1 ERKVVIEKK
10 EEKSPLKGKKD
21 KQNKGKKSKVRKD
34 DKEDKDDKG
43 INQEE
48 NIYAIANV
56 QHGIEKHDNDLAP
69 WIKFM
74 TNSWSEL
81 VLNSLITLEKIL
93 ELLSDPYNPKQ
104 FKIQDNFQQNDKE
117 SKSQHSDSMSNTENK
132 KKNEK
137 IIDGHIYA
145 EDESESD
152 VIVSETIL
160 EPIVATVNTSR
171 AFKIEG
177 SLEVDQF
184 VIELIDL
191 SAEKIFAILQNHN
204 SDTIAKIAAEIRR
217 TYFQ

>member
-1 ERKVVIEKK
+1 
-10 EEKSPLKGKKD
+10 
-21 KQNKGKKSKVRKD
+21 
-34 DKEDKDDKG
+34 
-43 INQEE
+43 
-48 NIYAIANV
+48 
-56 QHGIEKHDNDLAP
+56 
-69 WIKFM
+69 
-74 TNSWSEL
+74 
-81 VLNSLITLEKIL
+81 
-93 ELLSDPYNPKQ
+93 
-104 FKIQDNFQQNDKE
+104 
-117 SKSQHSDSMSNTENK
+117 MSNTENK

-191 SAEKIFAILQNHN
+191 SAEKIFAIL
-204 SDTIAKIAAEIRR
+204 
-217 TYFQ
+217 